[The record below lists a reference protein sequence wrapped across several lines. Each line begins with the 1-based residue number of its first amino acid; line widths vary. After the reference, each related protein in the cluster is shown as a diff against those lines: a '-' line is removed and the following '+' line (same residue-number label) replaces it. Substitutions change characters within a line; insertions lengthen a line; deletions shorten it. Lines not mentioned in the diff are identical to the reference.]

1 MAFMSSRF
9 KEGAEVATDKTIQG
23 IFFPTGIVLL
33 STWVFGVALSQP
45 LSGQEYDRRNALTV
59 QQAIAT
65 AMVPTHLVFDQLLVG
80 ALQDHPS
87 VRSARSQASGA
98 KLDVEVA
105 KWGRWPTVSLNN
117 QQIAG
122 QTGQVQRLS
131 TLSVQQ
137 PLWSAGALNARV
149 AATEKLDRASA
160 EQVAVVQSEL
170 GLRLVE
176 IWAAML
182 DAEASRQ
189 VSQQTLD
196 VLMRYQGLMQR
207 RVQAGLSSKVE
218 LRLLTVRV
226 SRVQTDLH
234 DAKVSLH
241 IAAQRMAQI
250 VGGPVD
256 SSLPGLLMPMA
267 QSYLADWVR
276 WQSPSVSLQR
286 LDQHPAIRK
295 LELDAAAAADQLV
308 VQKAERFPKL
318 VLGYQQQLGDLPLT
332 TRDRSAWTLGL
343 NYTPGA
349 GLANLSQSAADRE
362 RLQARLNAVDT
373 LRQEKREQL
382 LLDWSALLREF
393 DRRASLESTISSAS
407 DVLISY
413 ERQYFSGLKTWL
425 EVLNAVQELS
435 QSQLRLAQAGNATTL
450 AYYRWRLRGGELPLH
465 ADWTR

>member
-1 MAFMSSRF
+1 MNLPASASEALLSKCFLVTCLGVVSMADAQPVSPQANDRPP
-9 KEGAEVATDKTIQG
+9 VATMK
-23 IFFPTGIVLL
+23 PAHSSVKPMHE
-33 STWVFGVALSQP
+33 A
-45 LSGQEYDRRNALTV
+45 
-59 QQAIAT
+59 
-65 AMVPTHLVFDQLLVG
+65 FDQLLVQ
-80 ALQDHPS
+80 ALDVHPS
-87 VRSARSQASGA
+87 VLTARSQASGA
-98 KLDVEVA
+98 KLDVDVA

-137 PLWSAGALNARV
+137 PLWSGGALTARV

-170 GLRLVE
+170 ALRLVE

-196 VLMRYQGLMQR
+196 VLTRYQALMQR
-207 RVQAGLSSKVE
+207 RVLAGLSSNVE
-218 LRLLTVRV
+218 LRLLAVRV
-226 SRVQTDLH
+226 SRVQTDFQ
-234 DAKVSLH
+234 DAQVSVQ

-250 VGGPVD
+250 VGGSVD
-256 SSLPGLLMPMA
+256 SSLPGLLKPIA
-267 QSYLADWVR
+267 QEHLAEWVR
-276 WQSPSVSLQR
+276 LQSPSVSLWR

-295 LELDAAAAADQLV
+295 LELEAAAAEDQLV
-308 VQKAERFPKL
+308 VQRAERFPKL
-318 VLGYQQQLGDLPLT
+318 VLGYQQQLGDMPLT

-349 GLANLSQSAADRE
+349 GLANLSQSAADSE
-362 RLQARLNAVDT
+362 RLKARLNAVDT
-373 LRQEKREQL
+373 MRQEKREQL
-382 LLDWSALLREF
+382 LLDWSALQREF
-393 DRRASLESTISSAS
+393 DRRVSLESTIRSAS
-407 DVLISY
+407 DVLFSY

-435 QSQLRLAQAGNATTL
+435 QSQLRLAQASNATTL
-450 AYYRWRLRGGELPLH
+450 AFYRWRLRGGELPH
-465 ADWTR
+465 QSDWMQ

>member
-1 MAFMSSRF
+1 MSSSF
-9 KEGAEVATDKTIQG
+9 KEGAEVTTDKASQL
-23 IFFPTGIVLL
+23 IFFSTGIVLL
-33 STWVFGVALSQP
+33 TLCAFEMALSQP
-45 LSGQEYDRRNALTV
+45 VSGQEVDRRLASPV
-59 QQAIAT
+59 QHAVAPV
-65 AMVPTHLVFDQLLVG
+65 MVPAHFVFDQLLVG
-80 ALQDHPS
+80 ALQAHPS
-87 VRSARSQASGA
+87 VRTAQSQASGA
-98 KLDVEVA
+98 KLDVDVA
-105 KWGRWPTVSLNN
+105 KWARWPTVSLNN

-122 QTGQVQRLS
+122 QTGQLQRLS

-137 PLWSAGALNARV
+137 PLWSAGALTARV
-149 AATEKLDRASA
+149 AATEKMDRASA

-196 VLMRYQGLMQR
+196 VLTRYQALMQR
-207 RVQAGLSSKVE
+207 RVLAGLSSNVE
-218 LRLLTVRV
+218 LRLLAVRV
-226 SRVQTDLH
+226 SRVQTDLQ
-234 DAKVSLH
+234 DAQVSVQ

-250 VGGPVD
+250 VGVSVD
-256 SSLPGLLMPMA
+256 SSLPGLLKPIA
-267 QSYLADWVR
+267 QEDLAEWAQ
-276 WQSPSVSLQR
+276 WQSPSVSLRR

-318 VLGYQQQLGDLPLT
+318 VFGYLQQLGDMPLT

-349 GLANLSQSAADRE
+349 GLANLSQSAADSE
-362 RLQARLNAVDT
+362 RLQARLNAIDT
-373 LRQEKREQL
+373 IRQEKREQL
-382 LLDWSALLREF
+382 LLDWSALQREF
-393 DRRASLESTISSAS
+393 DRRASLVSTIRSAS
-407 DVLISY
+407 DVLFSY

-435 QSQLRLAQAGNATTL
+435 QSKLRLAQASNATTL
-450 AYYRWRLRGGELPLH
+450 AFYRWRLRGGELPH
-465 ADWTR
+465 QSDWMQ